1 MKKNYKWIAM
11 LITGTMMTLH
21 IWAQQPIYIGKSAEV
36 LANYKSKAKEKAL
49 NAITTKNKISH
60 NISAQSQLILNVNLH
75 QATGTTEAFIGDVD
89 RSRGSSFV
97 LKLSGNEVS
106 GYIVIPE
113 KKKAYEYFSTA
124 DGQVYLKETD
134 INKIICV
141 DYGIAESSEI
151 SLKTSAAIT
160 IPVLQSLPGA
170 QAVVL
175 LDFDGQ
181 YVEL

>member
-11 LITGTMMTLH
+11 LVTGVLMASH

-60 NISAQSQLILNVNLH
+60 NIPAQAQLILNVNLH

-89 RSRGSSFV
+89 RSRGSSFI

-141 DYGIAESSEI
+141 DYGMEESNQTAVQTTI
-151 SLKTSAAIT
+151 DAIT
-160 IPVLQSLPGA
+160 VPVLQSLPGA
-170 QAVVL
+170 Q
-175 LDFDGQ
+175 
-181 YVEL
+181 